1 MPVDSTLTAHRIFFR
16 AGQARVL
23 RWLYN
28 RGMSEK
34 KFDVVILGGGVIGL
48 ACALYLLKA
57 ARSVIVIE
65 QGTPGCGSSHGNC
78 GTITPS
84 HATPLAMPGLT
95 ATALRWMLQADAPL
109 YIKPRLDLTLLSWLL
124 KFRQHCNWE
133 DFRRITAIKAPLLM
147 RSRELLER
155 LVADEKLVC
164 EFEKTGTMYVY
175 RDPQA
180 LEKSQWLPQ
189 ALSAVGVPIETID
202 GARARAI
209 EPALNN
215 SIVGG
220 YLNPVDAH
228 LRPDRYL
235 AELTRC
241 VRAHGGEI
249 REATRVSG
257 FCSGPRH
264 IDAVLTDRG
273 EVCGR
278 EIILAL
284 GAWSPLFAKQL
295 NLRLP
300 IQPGKGYSV
309 TYDRPEICPR
319 IPLVLKERSVC
330 VTGWSSGYRLGSTME
345 FSGYDTHLN
354 RTRLDALARGAAEYL
369 HEPVGA
375 HVSEEWYGWRPMTY
389 DDLPIL
395 GRSPLH
401 DNLTLATGH
410 GMLGVTMSAVTGVL
424 ISELLCGQSPSL
436 DMAPY
441 SPARFK

>member
-1 MPVDSTLTAHRIFFR
+1 M
-16 AGQARVL
+16 
-23 RWLYN
+23 N
-28 RGMSEK
+28 EK

-57 ARSVIVIE
+57 GRSVLVIE

-95 ATALRWMLQADAPL
+95 STALRWMLQADAPL
-109 YIKPRLDLTLLSWLL
+109 YIKPRFDLALLSWLL
-124 KFRQHCNWE
+124 KFRQHCNWG

-147 RSRELLER
+147 RSRELLEQ
-155 LVADEKLVC
+155 LVVDENLAC

-175 RDPQA
+175 RDEQA

-189 ALSAVGVPIETID
+189 ALSDVGVPIETID

-241 VRAHGGEI
+241 VLEHGGEI
-249 REATRVSG
+249 RDGTRISG
-257 FCSGPRH
+257 FRSGTRH

-284 GAWSPLFAKQL
+284 GAWSPQFAKQL

-319 IPLVLKERSVC
+319 IPLTLKERSIC

-345 FSGYDTHLN
+345 FSGYDTQLN

-375 HVSEEWYGWRPMTY
+375 RISEEWYGWRPMTY

-395 GRSPLH
+395 GRSLAH

-436 DMAPY
+436 DLAPY